1 MDIEFKNGSYIK
13 MIESE
18 DANRPTHINFTT
30 QHLGELAQTDNQ
42 YIWYKLCV
50 FYYAKTEMYDRT
62 LSNLRSPYDPTEAW
76 VEGSVKSYSNAYAL
90 GTRNF
95 VEYICR
101 RLGINCRL
109 YDFNRYH
116 YSAQKCI
123 DEYDRLYVRGEMDF
137 IHTYYKDYIKEVL

>member
-1 MDIEFKNGSYIK
+1 MMQEEFRTIYLG
-13 MIESE
+13 
-18 DANRPTHINFTT
+18 NF
-30 QHLGELAQTDNQ
+30 LDNDKQ
-42 YIWYKLCV
+42 DLWYKICV
-50 FYYAKTEMYDRT
+50 FYYAQTEMYDRT

-101 RLGINCRL
+101 RLGIDCRL
-109 YDFNRYH
+109 SDFNRYH

-123 DEYDRLYVRGEMDF
+123 DEYDRLYAHGEMDF
-137 IHTYYKDYIKEVL
+137 IHTYYKDYIKEVLQ

>member
-1 MDIEFKNGSYIK
+1 MIQEEFRTIYLG
-13 MIESE
+13 
-18 DANRPTHINFTT
+18 NF
-30 QHLGELAQTDNQ
+30 LDNDKQ
-42 YIWYKLCV
+42 YLWYKICV
-50 FYYAKTEMYDRT
+50 FYYAQSEMYDRT

-101 RLGINCRL
+101 RLGIDYRL
-109 YDFNRYH
+109 SDFNRYH

-123 DEYDRLYVRGEMDF
+123 DEYDRLYAHGEMDF
-137 IHTYYKDYIKEVL
+137 IHTYYKDYIKEVLQ